1 MRGTRETT
9 FGIRCAIV
17 VTLLRE
23 GHLVDWKQAGR
34 SNRKNDPAFWDRRRR
49 KGGLEGQWLCIGCLA
64 LQTCSRPGCQ
74 STCVC
79 LSMYRCAS
87 AYVCRRVSAL
97 CQCVHPQR
105 PGGVHGQREW
115 EERRRVDV
123 NPQRPLLV
131 FSG

>member
-1 MRGTRETT
+1 M
-9 FGIRCAIV
+9 
-17 VTLLRE
+17 
-23 GHLVDWKQAGR
+23 
-34 SNRKNDPAFWDRRRR
+34 
-49 KGGLEGQWLCIGCLA
+49 A
-64 LQTCSRPGCQ
+64 LQRLFGAADMFQTWLSEHV
-74 STCVC
+74 CVC

-87 AYVCRRVSAL
+87 AYVCRMVSAL